1 MVGSTAQRRHG
12 LVGFFRREAVD
23 AFAWEKSFMYGRSV
37 TILPAGEPKI
47 VQRSD
52 KLKKMPI

>member
-1 MVGSTAQRRHG
+1 MMGSTEQRRHG
-12 LVGFFRREAVD
+12 LVGFFRREVVD

-47 VQRSD
+47 VKRSD

>member
-47 VQRSD
+47 VKRSD
-52 KLKKMPI
+52 K

>member
-12 LVGFFRREAVD
+12 LMGFFRREAVD
-23 AFAWEKSFMYGRSV
+23 AFAREKSFMHGRSV
-37 TILPAGEPKI
+37 TILPAGKPKI
-47 VQRSD
+47 VKRSD